1 MPKEWSASR
10 GVQAKTTAASQIDDY
25 APVADRIVI
34 FYQQFPSGRIITKL
48 VGNTER
54 EVVFKA
60 LVYRSSDDE
69 QPAATGWASERV
81 GDGEINSV
89 ACLENTETSAIGRA
103 LANLGLTA
111 SRNRPSREEM
121 EKVNRVRG
129 QALLG
134 SVRARVDAGAQPPL
148 RHVSERPR
156 HASDSALQAF
166 ADRILDLLQLL
177 RSAEQSGFP
186 EEHALQIRAGINGPD
201 VSPEMA
207 ERAEG
212 MLRRWFRERTDT
224 LLDESDYPQR
234 SGAIDAAEHE

>member
-1 MPKEWSASR
+1 MP
-10 GVQAKTTAASQIDDY
+10 KTTAASQIDDY
-25 APVADRIVI
+25 APVADRIVV
-34 FYQQFPSGRIITKL
+34 FYEQFPSGRIITEL

-60 LVYRSSDDE
+60 LVFRSSDDQ

-121 EKVNRVRG
+121 EKVNRLRG

-134 SVRARVDAGAQPPL
+134 SVRARVDAGAPPP
-148 RHVSERPR
+148 RHVSERRR
-156 HASDSALQAF
+156 HFSDSALQSF

-177 RSAEQSGFP
+177 RSAERAGFP
-186 EEHALQIRAGINGPD
+186 DEHALQIRAGINGPD
-201 VSPEMA
+201 VSPEMVEIA
-207 ERAEG
+207 ERT
-212 MLRRWFRERTDT
+212 LRRWFTDRTEA
-224 LLDESDYPQR
+224 LLNDAYGPEL
-234 SGAIDAAEHE
+234 SGAARREGSS

>member
-1 MPKEWSASR
+1 MP
-10 GVQAKTTAASQIDDY
+10 KTTAASQIDDY
-25 APVADRIVI
+25 APVADRIVV

-60 LVYRSSDDE
+60 LVYRSADDV

-121 EKVNRVRG
+121 EKVRRLRG
-129 QALLG
+129 QSMLA
-134 SVRARVDAGAQPPL
+134 SVRARVDAAATPSL
-148 RHVSERPR
+148 RRVSERRPE
-156 HASDSALQAF
+156 ASDAALHAF
-166 ADRILDLLQLL
+166 ADRVHELMLLL
-177 RSAEQSGFP
+177 RSAEHSGFP
-186 EEHALQIRAGINGPD
+186 TERALKIHAAINGPD
-201 VSPEMA
+201 VSPEMVGNA
-207 ERAEG
+207 ERIV
-212 MLRRWFRERTDT
+212 RRWLVEHTDA
-224 LLDESDYPQR
+224 LLGDPPR
-234 SGAIDAAEHE
+234 PPAVT